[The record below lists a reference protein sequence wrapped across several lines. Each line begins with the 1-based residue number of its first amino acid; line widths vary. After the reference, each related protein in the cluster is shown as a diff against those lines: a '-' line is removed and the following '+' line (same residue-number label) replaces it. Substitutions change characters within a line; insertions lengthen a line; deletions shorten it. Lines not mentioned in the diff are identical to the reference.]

1 MMENAKSYPYPE
13 VSKRFEDYM
22 IFDVIDED
30 YFDDDDYGVD
40 DYGDEFDDDYND
52 DYNGYEF
59 ND

>member
-30 YFDDDDYGVD
+30 YFDDYD
-40 DYGDEFDDDYND
+40 DYGDEFGDDDLR
-52 DYNGYEF
+52 
-59 ND
+59 